1 MNNYFLTPFLIFF
14 SIVSIAQK
22 ATRYT
27 YHDSQKKSIKEA
39 YQVKDTISN
48 IANGRYISYFVSG
61 SIESKGQFLNN
72 ETTGVWEFFY
82 ETGNLRMRGIL
93 RQNTNYGL
101 WEFYFEN
108 GGKSMEGVINEKNK
122 EGEWK
127 LYYESGEL
135 KENGNYVNNKRT
147 GIWQSFF
154 EEGGKKG
161 EGNFSNDEADY
172 VEYYASGKVFS
183 KGKRVGAKNEGSWQF
198 FDEEGNMQAEG
209 TFKDGKRN
217 GLWKNFYISKKI
229 SSEGNYENDQ
239 PVGTW
244 RYYLE
249 DGYLSSS
256 GDYLGGK
263 KNGYWSS
270 FNRDK
275 STKSEINYKDDTGE
289 YKEYFPNGKLKVVG
303 QIVAGKNQGRWT
315 YYSNDG
321 KIEGEC
327 NFDQGKGTYTGYYPN
342 GKMQTRGEI
351 DNEIRIGTWEMYDQD
366 GKLSGY
372 YKPFYDSNP
381 LLVESISQLAQ
392 KESISVTTSNQ
403 AKVKAS
409 RARYFVP
416 KNTEYLGV
424 ILAGN
429 PIFSF
434 IGSMPFGVEFY
445 NEERLGH
452 EFVFEGLRDPFFT
465 LDGNVPQGQTFSR
478 GYAIAG
484 RQKYYNPMKMGM
496 WYFGQELRFTNNGYF
511 SNVRP
516 SQITSGIV
524 TANAVEQKAEYG
536 WLLGMRFMKSNRGD
550 GITVDI
556 FGGYSIGYRAFQ
568 SDPLYTSYF
577 EDVKKDKFSQSIRF
591 GLNIGYSLS
600 FDGSQRRP

>member
-1 MNNYFLTPFLIFF
+1 MLI
-14 SIVSIAQK
+14 SWVSVAQR

-27 YHDSQKKSIKEA
+27 YHDVQKRAIKEA
-39 YQVKDTISN
+39 YQVKDTVSN

-61 SIESKGQFLNN
+61 AIESKGQFLNN

-82 ETGNLRMRGIL
+82 ENGNLRMRGVL

-122 EGEWK
+122 EGDWK
-127 LYYESGEL
+127 IYYESGEL
-135 KENGNYVNNKRT
+135 KERGAYVENKRD
-147 GIWQSFF
+147 GVWQAFF

-161 EGNFSNDEADY
+161 EGLFVNDEAEY

-183 KGKRVGAKNEGSWQF
+183 KGKRVGAKNEGIWTF
-198 FDEEGNMQAEG
+198 YDEEGRLLSEG
-209 TFKDGKRN
+209 TFKDSKKN
-217 GLWKNFYISKKI
+217 GLWKNFYVSGKI

-249 DGYLSSS
+249 DGFLSSTGS
-256 GDYLGGK
+256 YLGGK

-275 STKSEINYKDDTGE
+275 SKKSEITYTDDSGE
-289 YKEYFPNGKLKVVG
+289 YKEYFPDGKVKVKG
-303 QIVAGKNQGRWT
+303 QIVDGKNQGKCV
-315 YYSNDG
+315 YYFNDG
-321 KIEGEC
+321 KVEGEG
-327 NFDQGKGTYTGYYPN
+327 NYDKGRGTYMGFYPN
-342 GKMQTRGEI
+342 GKMQTKGEI
-351 DNEIRIGTWEMYDQD
+351 DNDIRIGTWEMYDQD

-372 YKPFYDSNP
+372 YKPFYDSNGS
-381 LLVESISQLAQ
+381 LTESISQLAK
-392 KESISVTTSNQ
+392 KESTAVSAESKIKTS
-403 AKVKAS
+403 
-409 RARYFVP
+409 RPRYFTP

-429 PIFSF
+429 PMLSF

-452 EFVFEGLRDPFFT
+452 EFAFEGLRNPFFT
-465 LDGNVPQGQTFSR
+465 QDSNIPQGQTFSR
-478 GYAIAG
+478 GYAMAG

-496 WYFGQELRFTNNGYF
+496 WYFGQELRFSNTGYF

-516 SQITSGIV
+516 SQVIAGIV
-524 TANAVEQKAEYG
+524 TANAAEQTVEYG
-536 WLLGMRFMKSNRGD
+536 WLLGMRFMRSNRGD
-550 GITVDI
+550 GITVDA
-556 FGGYSIGYRAFQ
+556 FASYSVGYRSFV
-568 SDPLYTSYF
+568 SDPLYTNYF
-577 EDVKKDKFSQSIRF
+577 EDVKKDKFAQSFRF

-600 FDGSQRRP
+600 FDGSRRRP